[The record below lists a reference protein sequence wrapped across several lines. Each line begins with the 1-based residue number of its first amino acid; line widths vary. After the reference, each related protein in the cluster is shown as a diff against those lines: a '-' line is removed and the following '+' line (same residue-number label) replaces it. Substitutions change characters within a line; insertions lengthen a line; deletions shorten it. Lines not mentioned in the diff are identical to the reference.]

1 MKWLY
6 LIFIAIIPIGFVVSC
21 SSGPTTVYINDVHDG
36 DTIKSSK
43 GEKFR
48 IFGIDTPEVSA
59 QQGNWVNP
67 DTGHIEAHWV
77 DSTGIEA
84 MYGHE
89 ATIAARELLL
99 DKTVE
104 VIRITKG
111 KYGRTVARIVCDGTD
126 LGLMLVKKG
135 LARVAYISLVE
146 KNMYY
151 TSEVD
156 YYHKL
161 IDAQYYAAIH
171 KKGIWKW
178 KDRFKE
184 IFPKSH

>member
-6 LIFIAIIPIGFVVSC
+6 LLLLTIFPIGFAVSC
-21 SSGPTTVYINDVHDG
+21 SSEENHVYINDVHDG
-36 DTIKSSK
+36 DTIKSSE

-48 IFGIDTPEVSA
+48 IFGIDTPEVSSQKGTWKDPA
-59 QQGNWVNP
+59 
-67 DTGHIEAHWV
+67 TGLLGPHWV
-77 DSTGIEA
+77 PSQGIEA
-84 MYGHE
+84 MYGNL

-99 DKTVE
+99 DKTVD

-111 KYGRTVARIVCDGTD
+111 KYGRTVARIVCDGVD

-151 TSEVD
+151 TTEVE
-156 YYHKL
+156 YYKKL
-161 IDAQYYAAIH
+161 MDAQYLAALKHI
-171 KKGIWKW
+171 GIWFQ

-184 IFPKSH
+184 IFPKS